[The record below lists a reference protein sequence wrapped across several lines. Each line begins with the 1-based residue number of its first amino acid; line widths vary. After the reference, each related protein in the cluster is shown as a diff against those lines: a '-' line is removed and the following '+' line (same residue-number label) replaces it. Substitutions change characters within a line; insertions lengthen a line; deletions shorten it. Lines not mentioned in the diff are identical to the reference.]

1 MDKFIFVCYKNG
13 CGGEQLAL
21 KISNTQGCIPLEF
34 NKHGKRT
41 VVKDIFKS
49 NLLKKIPASNF
60 VPNPG
65 PDTDFNVV
73 PTHMSPDVLQETYP
87 NSIFVVIKLPESD
100 IDKKKLILRK
110 YRYFELSA
118 SPGFIERLGEYR
130 DLGGN
135 MTDKE
140 KIKHLVQPLK
150 NIEIRCL
157 VNDLESN
164 SVNFKKLFLDKISRK
179 KTFLTFPYTLKENLI
194 VIDFID
200 VYNNKIDKL
209 FKEISIRIGGDDK

>member
-110 YRYFELSA
+110 YRYFELST

-135 MTDKE
+135 M
-140 KIKHLVQPLK
+140 PLK

-157 VNDLESN
+157 VNDLELN
-164 SVNFKKLFLDKISRK
+164 SANFKKLFLDKISRK
-179 KTFLTFPYTLKENLI
+179 KTFPYTLKENLI